1 MARDIFHD
9 AVREGLKKDG
19 WQITMAKIDQYR
31 QYIQEIIRRHSA
43 YPPSFG
49 DVELQMIFDTEH
61 DHYQLV
67 HAGWHKKYRQYGCLM
82 HMDIKDGKIWIQHD
96 GTEVGVA
103 NELVELGVPKEDIV
117 LAYHAPYQ
125 RAYTGFAVN

>member
-1 MARDIFHD
+1 
-9 AVREGLKKDG
+9 
-19 WQITMAKIDQYR
+19 MAKIEQYR
-31 QYIQEIIRRHSA
+31 HYIQEIIQRHGA

-49 DVELQMIFDTEH
+49 DVELQMIFDTQH

-67 HAGWHKKYRQYGCLM
+67 HAGWHKKYRQYGCLI

-96 GTEVGVA
+96 GTEAGVA

-117 LAYHAPYQ
+117 LAYHPPYQ
-125 RAYTGFAVN
+125 RVYTGFAVN

>member
-1 MARDIFHD
+1 
-9 AVREGLKKDG
+9 
-19 WQITMAKIDQYR
+19 MAKIDQYR
-31 QYIQEIIRRHSA
+31 QWIQEIIRRHCAQS
-43 YPPSFG
+43 SSLG
-49 DVELQMIFDTEH
+49 DVESQMIFDTER

-67 HAGWHKKYRQYGCLM
+67 YAGWHTKYRQYGCLM
-82 HMDIKDGKIWIQHD
+82 HMDIKNGKIWIQHD

-125 RAYTGFAVN
+125 RVYTGFAVN

>member
-1 MARDIFHD
+1 
-9 AVREGLKKDG
+9 
-19 WQITMAKIDQYR
+19 MAKVDQYR
-31 QYIQEIIRRHSA
+31 QYIQDVIRRHGTH
-43 YPPSFG
+43 PPSFG
-49 DVELQMIFDTEH
+49 EVELQMIFDTAH

-67 HAGWHKKYRQYGCLM
+67 HAGWHKKHRQYGCLM

-117 LAYHAPYQ
+117 LAYHPSYQ
-125 RAYTGFAVN
+125 RQYTGFAIN

>member
-1 MARDIFHD
+1 
-9 AVREGLKKDG
+9 
-19 WQITMAKIDQYR
+19 MAKVDQYR
-31 QYIQEIIRRHSA
+31 RYIQAVIQRHGA
-43 YPPSFG
+43 TPPTYG
-49 DVELQMIFDTEH
+49 EVELQMIFDTER

-67 HAGWHKKYRQYGCLM
+67 HAGWHKKYRQYGCLI

-103 NELVELGVPKEDIV
+103 NELVALGVPKDDIV

-125 RAYTGFAVN
+125 RVYTGFAVN